1 VGQAASVDAFAVSE
15 GNARRNDVS
24 RLARR
29 GRNRRGSFDPDEARN
44 ADSRSEAGMIILGL
58 ETSGAVGSFAIRRD
72 GRCIEECLLPEL
84 GRRHARSF
92 VPEVIEFLARH
103 RLKLADVDALAVSN
117 GPGSFTGLRV
127 GVTFAKMTA
136 YALDVPLAAIE
147 TFAALAAQ
155 CDPASSVAV
164 LADAQRRGVMFGRYV
179 RGADGWYVR
188 ENDIELVARDEL
200 ASRLCGVDLVTGAGI
215 VGFGPADL
223 NGARFASPSLIVPR
237 AATIARLGEEQI
249 ARGGVADAWTLEP
262 TYVRKSGAEEKR
274 DAQRSAR

>member
-1 VGQAASVDAFAVSE
+1 
-15 GNARRNDVS
+15 
-24 RLARR
+24 
-29 GRNRRGSFDPDEARN
+29 
-44 ADSRSEAGMIILGL
+44 
-58 ETSGAVGSFAIRRD
+58 
-72 GRCIEECLLPEL
+72 LPEL

-155 CDPASSVAV
+155 CDPANSVVV
-164 LADAQRRGVMFGRYV
+164 LADAQRRGVMFGRYI
-179 RGADGWYVR
+179 RNADGRYDR
-188 ENDIELVARDEL
+188 ECDIELVAREDL
-200 ASRLCGVDLVTGAGI
+200 ASRLGNVDLVTGPGI
-215 VGFGPADL
+215 AAIEPADL
-223 NGARFASPSLIVPR
+223 NGAQVASSSLILPR

-249 ARGGVADAWTLEP
+249 ARSDVADAWTLEP
-262 TYVRKSGAEEKR
+262 AYVRKSGAEEKR
-274 DAQRSAR
+274 DAQRSAGS